1 MDTENLKKK
10 AAELGDKAQEFIHR
24 PELQDAI
31 SKGKDLLERGRT
43 NSKISSRTRPTAKVS
58 SGSAKKKRLRNSA
71 SPFST

>member
-31 SKGKDLLERGRT
+31 SKGKDLLEKG
-43 NSKISSRTRPTAKVS
+43 KDKLEDFVED
-58 SGSAKKKRLRNSA
+58 KK
-71 SPFST
+71 